1 MEVEKEIKEDLLK
14 TFKEYVSN
22 IKIPRA
28 HRVLIDVKREKLK
41 EVLLHLRDKYGITHI
56 AAISAVDVNEN
67 IELLYH
73 LSKDGV
79 SITLRIHTPKKAP
92 NVDTVTDILPGA
104 VLYEL
109 EVQDMMGVVVK
120 DHPDPRR
127 LLLPEDWPDG
137 VYPLRKDWKV
147 DWVEGGEIKEE

>member
-22 IKIPRA
+22 IKISRA
-28 HRVLIDVKREKLK
+28 RRVFIDVKKEKLK
-41 EVLLHLRDKYGITHI
+41 DVLLHLRDKHGIIHI
-56 AAISAVDVNEN
+56 STITAVDVNEN

-73 LSKDGV
+73 LLKDGV
-79 SITLRIHTPKKAP
+79 CISLRIHTPKNTP

-109 EVQDMMGVVVK
+109 EIQDMMGVVVK
-120 DHPDPRR
+120 DHPDPKR
-127 LLLPEDWPDG
+127 LILPDDWPDG
-137 VYPLRKDWKV
+137 IYPLRKDWKV